1 MPLSLDLLQH
11 SRRLVVE
18 QTRLAEPIEVELRR
32 AISAAYYSSWHG
44 VCDAIAA
51 KFMMHCSQNSI
62 ANQPI
67 LAQKWLQARCSERK
81 MHGSQVNVQRTCL
94 SFVRIF

>member
-32 AISAAYYSSWHG
+32 AISAAYYSSSR
-44 VCDAIAA
+44 VVSSPYAA
-51 KFMMHCSQNSI
+51 RRNSGI
-62 ANQPI
+62 
-67 LAQKWLQARCSERK
+67 KSV
-81 MHGSQVNVQRTCL
+81 S
-94 SFVRIF
+94 